1 MYRIHQFEKQEMI
14 VVCKPEDSMDWY
26 NRMWKWSVELFRSMD
41 IPVRQLECC
50 SGDLADLKV
59 KSCDIEPGPRA
70 RRSIS
75 RSAPARTSVTRRP
88 AA

>member
-1 MYRIHQFEKQEMI
+1 MI

-26 NRMWKWSVELFRSMD
+26 DKLWKNSVELFRSME

-59 KSCDIEPGPRA
+59 KSCDIERGARA
-70 RRSIS
+70 SRSTS
-75 RSAPARTSVTRRP
+75 RSAPAPTWRRP
-88 AA
+88 GPPPAHPLQG